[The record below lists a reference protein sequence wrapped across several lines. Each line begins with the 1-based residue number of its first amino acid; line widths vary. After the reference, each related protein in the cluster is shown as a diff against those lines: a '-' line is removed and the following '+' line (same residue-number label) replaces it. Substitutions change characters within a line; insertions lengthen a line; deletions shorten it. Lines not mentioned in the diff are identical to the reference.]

1 METHVYANGRE
12 VCSQAADG
20 KSAAASP
27 DVCWSPP
34 GPPAGPVPIPYPNT
48 TFAKDLADGT
58 RTILVCG
65 TMVAQKDKSHFSTST
80 GNEPATNS
88 FAKGLNTGVLKGKA
102 YFTSWSMNVMVEGL
116 NVARHQDSMTHNHA
130 SPGGNTPPQVYF
142 DGSTSMPGGCKEEQ
156 KRIEKECG
164 PESEPPGDKTQGLRR
179 TRKTF
184 LKKVSARLEK
194 LSAPVKGKLTGDKKT
209 GSNAWMEHCDGLWIK
224 PHTRYS
230 EQLKQF
236 AAQIGNIKADMGSVI
251 ASAIKPL
258 VEKLTQ
264 EILEKVGKEA
274 AERLAK
280 LGARAG
286 GRWLLGTSGAA
297 AGGVGAVVTEIIATG
312 WNIYDGATTLYEGYQ
327 LSKQATA
334 AIGQIKEVMGDFDKA
349 LKDLDAVWNDV
360 KRNPQKAMA
369 EGMGILSRL
378 NPCTRARR
386 CLLVPYNQT
395 RTAVSLAGK
404 GCCPGQ
410 TGHHVLPHEM
420 TKDGKCPGYTHGSA
434 PTVCVEGVNNS
445 HGSHGRVHD
454 TLARE
459 MEDYKTGG
467 FSLFGPR
474 ETISYAKARDIA
486 IDSVRDTFP
495 ESKCSK
501 DCLRAQLDS
510 YYKNKCKGT
519 LSPVAGKKKSQ
530 KEGDADAFD

>member
-1 METHVYANGRE
+1 MQTHVYANGRE

-65 TMVAQKDKSHFSTST
+65 TMVAQKDKSYFSTST
-80 GNEPATNS
+80 GNEPATKS

-142 DGSTSMPGGCKEEQ
+142 DDAAKNASGSCKDEL
-156 KRIEKECG
+156 KRVEKECG
-164 PESEPPGDKTQGLRR
+164 PESAPPNDKTQGLRR
-179 TRKTF
+179 TRKSF

-194 LSAPVKGKLTGDKKT
+194 LSAPVKGKLAGKQT

-230 EQLKQF
+230 DQMRQF
-236 AAQIGNIKADMGSVI
+236 ADQLGNIKLDMGNVV
-251 ASAIKPL
+251 ATAIKPL
-258 VEKLTQ
+258 VEKLQ
-264 EILEKVGKEA
+264 RELLEKAGKEA

-280 LGARAG
+280 YGARAG

-297 AGGVGAVVTEIIATG
+297 VGGVGAIVTEIIATG
-312 WNIYDGATTLYEGYQ
+312 WNIYDGASTLYEGYQ
-327 LSKQATA
+327 LGKQAKE
-334 AIGQIKEVMGDFDKA
+334 AIGQIKEVMGDFDRA

-369 EGMGILSRL
+369 EGMGVFSRL

-386 CLLVPYNQT
+386 CILVPYNQT
-395 RTAVSLAGK
+395 GTVASLAGK

-410 TGHHVLPHEM
+410 TGHHLLPDEM
-420 TKDGKCPGYTHGSA
+420 TKGGNCPGYTRGSA
-434 PTVCVEGVNNS
+434 PTLCVEGVTNN
-445 HGSHGRVHD
+445 HGSHGRIHN
-454 TLARE
+454 
-459 MEDYKTGG
+459 
-467 FSLFGPR
+467 SLSRRMADHRNGVIFNT
-474 ETISYAKARDIA
+474 ETISYGKARDMA
-486 IDSVRDTFP
+486 VASVQDTFI

-519 LSPVAGKKKSQ
+519 LPAVSGKKMRLKS
-530 KEGDADAFD
+530 EDPAETLD